1 MTYFLNRQ
9 QGRTALQNNPLDQNS
24 WILSAQSSWEDH
36 HPCWPCVSVYMF
48 SLQRGGHGRKATW
61 RSGASLPQAGCQWS
75 PSLINWWYDW
85 WWWYIVSL
93 IWNIDG
99 YSINHSNSA
108 VRSWIHYLY
117 SLIHNTDSL
126 ASNNTDSLAP
136 NPYSLPAHTSTCV
149 CLWYGITKQPHI
161 PLAIILCQ
169 DSISN
174 ITASSSIF
182 ITPLTMAATR
192 GCRWPDFTRRISS
205 ESSMT
210 LLQYNIAWKIKT

>member
-9 QGRTALQNNPLDQNS
+9 QGRTSLQNNPLGQNS
-24 WILSAQSSWEDH
+24 WILSPQSSWEGY
-36 HPCWPCVSVYMF
+36 HPCWSCVSVHMF

-75 PSLINWWYDW
+75 PFLINWWYDW
-85 WWWYIVSL
+85 CWWYIVSL

-126 ASNNTDSLAP
+126 ASNNADSLAP
-136 NPYSLPAHTSTCV
+136 KPIFPACPHLNLCLSLV
-149 CLWYGITKQPHI
+149 WYYQTTTYPPCHHPVPGFNLEGHSIELNLHH
-161 PLAIILCQ
+161 PLYHGRHQ
-169 DSISN
+169 
-174 ITASSSIF
+174 
-182 ITPLTMAATR
+182 
-192 GCRWPDFTRRISS
+192 RR
-205 ESSMT
+205 
-210 LLQYNIAWKIKT
+210 QVARFH